1 MQVRFL
7 HKQLK
12 SLSHLIMKTMSNG
25 PTQRKTHG
33 WNLTTPEL
41 ASLSTANLK
50 MKHLEVKDKIQV
62 FMHLQIPTVNQHTC

>member
-1 MQVRFL
+1 MSKEVSTNL
-7 HKQLK
+7 
-12 SLSHLIMKTMSNG
+12 MKTMSNG

-50 MKHLEVKDKIQV
+50 MKHLEVKDRIQDGV
-62 FMHLQIPTVNQHTC
+62 PFQVVMVNQHTCLYTKGG